1 MAYVAIGI
9 VFLLV
14 LGAGITLFVMAQT
27 KESSPATAQ
36 DASGDRQA
44 APFSGPDH
52 TPVGDTAQHAG
63 EQSEAGETVTS
74 NDASAYGGSG
84 GQTSGPR
91 SAGHAPA
98 RPAEEPEGG
107 RFKRDPIGGEAEG
120 EPTVDAGE
128 VPHPHRA

>member
-9 VFLLV
+9 LFLLV
-14 LGAGITLFVMAQT
+14 LGAGITVLVMANT
-27 KESSPATAQ
+27 KASAPAT
-36 DASGDRQA
+36 GDDENANA

-63 EQSEAGETVTS
+63 QQDEQGQTVTP
-74 NDASAYGGSG
+74 NDASERGGTG

-91 SAGHAPA
+91 SVGHGAGQ
-98 RPAEEPEGG
+98 EEPAGG

-120 EPTVDAGE
+120 EPAAPVGE
-128 VPHPHRA
+128 VPHPKR